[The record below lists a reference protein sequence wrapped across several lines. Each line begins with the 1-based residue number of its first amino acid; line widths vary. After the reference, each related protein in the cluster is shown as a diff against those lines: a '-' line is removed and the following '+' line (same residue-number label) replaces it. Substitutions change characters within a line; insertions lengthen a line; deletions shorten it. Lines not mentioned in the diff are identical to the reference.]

1 MATRTAER
9 DPRRDLLAIQRRLW
23 RRLKSEI
30 DATIAENP
38 ANVEIYQEEYER
50 DLSRYE
56 ALSSK
61 RELVSTAAQ
70 ADLIYLGDYHTLPQA
85 QKTLVKLLLALTRL
99 GRPVIL
105 GMELVHIHHQGHLE
119 RYMRDMSPESE
130 ERFLREI
137 DYRRTWDFHWP
148 PYREVFEVAL
158 RRGVRVFGINS
169 DPAQATEDHLLERD
183 FLTAQAVVAEIQRDP
198 EALVVI
204 FDGDLHVARD
214 HLPLLVDSQLRSA
227 GLPPRKRVIVHQN
240 AEEIWWQLAR
250 DRQDDVNVVRLAS
263 DAFCVFNASPIE
275 KLHSYL
281 SWVSE
286 QDVLEPPL
294 ATSAWDFP
302 EEDEQDDASAADDD
316 GEDSGLAEDAADDEE
331 EDEDDDDDDE
341 EDDDSSSEEED
352 DDDRGGT
359 LDYTDQV
366 HQIITTV
373 AKFLEIQRSDL
384 DAFELFTVNDL
395 DFLDYLGGEG
405 DFTEREVEDIKRQI
419 LSNESYFIPKGDLI
433 YLADFSV
440 VNAAEEATHFLHHI
454 CSGYSWDRPRSLA
467 VDFYFRVLTEALGFF
482 GSKVLV
488 PTRECWRERDCEV
501 YVQRH
506 RSRRGRA
513 VSAADDDDLSAS
525 AGPALKGAGVLQPLP
540 DERVKILA
548 NRRATLRASRLVLR
562 HKGLEARYL
571 AEGTWAGG
579 GRCLTQPTEV
589 HLLLTHMLGH
599 MLGDKLYSGLIRGAI
614 DKALIRQLFH
624 EPLEQPGVG
633 LARYLE
639 LVAKTRDIPH
649 GLPRGERL

>member
-23 RRLKSEI
+23 RRLKREI

-38 ANVEIYQEEYER
+38 ANVEIYEEEYER
-50 DLSRYE
+50 DLSRYD

-61 RELVSTAAQ
+61 QDLVCAAAQ
-70 ADLIYLGDYHTLPQA
+70 ADLVYLGDYHTLPQA

-99 GRPVIL
+99 DRRVVL
-105 GMELVHIHHQGHLE
+105 GMEMVHIRDQPHLE
-119 RYMRDMSPESE
+119 RYLEDMSPEGE
-130 ERFLREI
+130 ERFLRAI

-148 PYREVFEVAL
+148 PYREVFQVAL
-158 RRGVRVFGINS
+158 KRGVRVFGINS

-250 DRQDDVNVVRLAS
+250 DRHDEVNVVRLAS

-286 QDVLEPPL
+286 QDVLDPPL

-302 EEDEQDDASAADDD
+302 DDADGLNFADEEDE
-316 GEDSGLAEDAADDEE
+316 EDEGA
-331 EDEDDDDDDE
+331 DEDDDEDQDEDDE
-341 EDDDSSSEEED
+341 EDDDDGSSS
-352 DDDRGGT
+352 

-366 HQIITTV
+366 HQIVTTV
-373 AKFLEIQRSDL
+373 AKFLEIERTDL

-395 DFLDYLGGEG
+395 DFLDYLGGKG

-440 VNAAEEATHFLHHI
+440 VNAAEEGTHFLHHL

-467 VDFYFRVLTEALGFF
+467 VDFYFRILTEALGFF

-506 RSRRGRA
+506 RSRRHLR
-513 VSAADDDDLSAS
+513 ADDGEDDLSTATG
-525 AGPALKGAGVLQPLP
+525 APLKTAGVLQPPP

-571 AEGTWAGG
+571 AEGTWAGA

-639 LVAKTRDIPH
+639 LVAKTREIPH